1 MADPTLTS
9 ADYLAGQMLQ
19 KGEVSNFLGLNWT
32 HYEGIKAADGLSATG
47 VAYTRSAVEVGINT
61 ISPMDINQVETLN
74 RSLSIGHI
82 EAIGAVRTD
91 EKRVVAFKFKV

>member
-1 MADPTLTS
+1 
-9 ADYLAGQMLQ
+9 
-19 KGEVSNFLGLNWT
+19 
-32 HYEGIKAADGLSATG
+32 
-47 VAYTRSAVEVGINT
+47 
-61 ISPMDINQVETLN
+61 MDINQVETLN